1 MTKVVKLN
9 VNERI
14 IDKDDENENWIATY
28 TLYKDVENISE
39 IHQKLVNG
47 ELEAAIINPCLIADL
62 FQITIAVNKAIRLNL
77 LNKMKTKNVFTE
89 IIYNLSPD
97 RKIAQALKT
106 FGIDD
111 KLNALLVV
119 TICPET
125 HYKTED
131 ETLSEIING
140 TICSIEDLELFTN
153 EELLKKIYKLTDA
166 EVKHGSIVNSIVGRM
181 ALKDVL

>member
-1 MTKVVKLN
+1 MKMTKVVKLN

-14 IDKDDENENWIATY
+14 IDKYDENENWIATY
-28 TLYKDVENISE
+28 TLYKDVKNISE

-47 ELEAAIINPCLIADL
+47 ELEAAIINPCLIA
-62 FQITIAVNKAIRLNL
+62 
-77 LNKMKTKNVFTE
+77 
-89 IIYNLSPD
+89 
-97 RKIAQALKT
+97 QALKT
-106 FGIDD
+106 FGIND

-125 HYKTED
+125 QYKTED
-131 ETLSEIING
+131 EETLSDIING
-140 TICSIEDLELFTN
+140 KICSIEEDLELFTN
-153 EELLKKIYKLTDA
+153 EELLKKIYKLTDE